1 MIYLAVGFLSAATV
15 PLLLV
20 DDSFASACLFP
31 RARYAPNEL
40 LRAPLRR
47 RTMPFSDPPR
57 RNYSSFVRSL
67 TFARSLAK
75 EILQSPQFE
84 RLHRRRPLTSSRM
97 FSAVGTLCL
106 TFLYLA
112 EKVRTMSREREKKE
126 LRASFSKRFRK
137 I

>member
-75 EILQSPQFE
+75 EILPV
-84 RLHRRRPLTSSRM
+84 
-97 FSAVGTLCL
+97 A
-106 TFLYLA
+106 A
-112 EKVRTMSREREKKE
+112 VRT
-126 LRASFSKRFRK
+126 LAPAASLNKFSTVLGRRYALV
-137 I
+137 